1 MSNFEKPYK
10 MTCQEAQLL
19 IVPVWANDTGV
30 TEQESNAFEAHIT
43 VCPACRSEYEE
54 TGQLMPVVKEHWGP
68 ISEDTLELM
77 EKAGQSYKPRMTAEE
92 GWKDLCRRCPDLA
105 ESTEK
110 PKSSQL
116 FLRIGAVAACLV
128 IGVLSWVVFSNY
140 SSSRQVASL
149 STPSVKIEL
158 VTNTGNIPLPD
169 DQQITSAGQLKTLL
183 INGKHQM
190 VMNVGTELSIAPHN
204 LGCIVKLDKGEIYT
218 EVEHDGK
225 PFIVETM
232 HGRAVITGTIF
243 NIKTDNMQME
253 MAVAEGSVSF
263 ESDKGSVEVA
273 AGHKSLLASNNK
285 PSLPAPC
292 DTRQLTA
299 WATGIE
305 LAQQVVTTTS
315 YQSEIDLSLMFGG
328 EPLDLEGIDYD
339 SWIKQKRDWFKRQF
353 PHIFKFKKALAIEG
367 IEVDYPEL
375 LVKSGDLWR
384 FSYPEETSTQLIP
397 VSFESMANL
406 ASVYDKNKQW
416 LSDNLR
422 ISRTLPVPGNAAV
435 SLEAFDMWT
444 KALEEDS
451 NSSSQVGSELLM
463 TYSLHASVYLSET
476 RTLAWLAASKDQ
488 IVVTAIEKAE
498 LLKLLEQEIKAA
510 SGCVNQFKQ
519 LFACGD
525 SPNAC
530 DEYEYRQLLQGVIV
544 NIKEITSAEGKIAE
558 YEIGK

>member
-1 MSNFEKPYK
+1 

-19 IVPVWANDTGV
+19 MVPVWANDTGV
-30 TEQESNAFEAHIT
+30 TEQESNAFEAHIA

-54 TGQLMPVVKEHWGP
+54 TCRFMPVLKEHWGP
-68 ISEDTLELM
+68 INEDTLELI
-77 EKAGQSYKPRMTAEE
+77 EKADKSYKPRMTVEE

-105 ESTEK
+105 ERTEK
-110 PKSSQL
+110 PKSFQL
-116 FLRIGAVAACLV
+116 FLRISAVAACLV
-128 IGVLSWVVFSNY
+128 TGILTWMVFSNY
-140 SSSRQVASL
+140 SSFQQVASAPKL
-149 STPSVKIEL
+149 SVKVEL
-158 VTNTGNIPLPD
+158 VTNTGNIPLPS

-225 PFIVETM
+225 PFIVETT

-243 NIKTDNMQME
+243 NIKTDNKQME
-253 MAVAEGSVSF
+253 MTVAEGSVSL

-299 WATGIE
+299 WATGIGQV
-305 LAQQVVTTTS
+305 QQVVTTTS

-353 PHIFKFKKALAIEG
+353 PHIFKFKKALAKEG
-367 IEVDYPEL
+367 IEVNYPEL
-375 LVKSGDLWR
+375 LIKSGDLWR
-384 FSYPEETSTQLIP
+384 FSYPEESSTQLIP

-406 ASVYDKNKQW
+406 AAVYDKNEQW

-422 ISRTLPVPGNAAV
+422 ISRTLPVPGNEAV
-435 SLEAFDMWT
+435 SLKAFDTWA
-444 KALEEDS
+444 KALEEES

-463 TYSLHASVYLSET
+463 AYSLHASVYLVET

-488 IVVTAIEKAE
+488 IAVTAIEKAK

-510 SGCVNQFKQ
+510 SSCVNQFTQ
-519 LFACGD
+519 LFTHGD
-525 SPNAC
+525 PSKPC
-530 DEYEYRQLLQGVIV
+530 DEDERRQSLQCVAV
-544 NIKEITSAEGKIAE
+544 NIEEITSAEEKIAE